1 VQAKSPNGF
10 RVADSQ
16 FLLIMYHD
24 NYEEDDL
31 AAEVELVTS
40 AQYTQDADVE
50 DGFDA
55 EGNLFNNVM
64 LKKLF
69 FFFLVTE
76 CQINAKLT
84 NVGVISSQ
92 KQPIAVEIPDIIKNF
107 ITYFHR
113 NVLEN
118 NVYELHTIYE
128 VSFNKLTDRFYA
140 KQPWPEAE
148 LISPLV
154 DDGTFCLNLRPY
166 EVAYCD

>member
-69 FFFLVTE
+69 FFFWL
-76 CQINAKLT
+76 QNAKLT
-84 NVGVISSQ
+84 QN
-92 KQPIAVEIPDIIKNF
+92 
-107 ITYFHR
+107 
-113 NVLEN
+113 
-118 NVYELHTIYE
+118 
-128 VSFNKLTDRFYA
+128 
-140 KQPWPEAE
+140 
-148 LISPLV
+148 
-154 DDGTFCLNLRPY
+154 
-166 EVAYCD
+166 